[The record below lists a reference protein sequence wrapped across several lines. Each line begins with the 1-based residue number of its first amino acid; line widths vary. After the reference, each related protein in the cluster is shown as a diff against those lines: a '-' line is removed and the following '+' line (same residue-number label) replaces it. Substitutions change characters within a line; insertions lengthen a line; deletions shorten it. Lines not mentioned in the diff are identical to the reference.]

1 VSDQSESPQNEANE
15 AAGGAAPGWYPD
27 PETPGASRYW
37 DGQSWAAPQQPQAQQ
52 FVYAAAPAKYTPS
65 DATTSLVVAILG
77 FLLCPFLAF
86 WSYSTSKR
94 GREEAAQ
101 RGMQVD
107 GTVQA
112 AYIISIV
119 GMVYS
124 AIWILM
130 MLFVFLPLMI
140 LPFFAAAS

>member
-1 VSDQSESPQNEANE
+1 
-15 AAGGAAPGWYPD
+15 
-27 PETPGASRYW
+27 
-37 DGQSWAAPQQPQAQQ
+37 
-52 FVYAAAPAKYTPS
+52 
-65 DATTSLVVAILG
+65 
-77 FLLCPFLAF
+77 
-86 WSYSTSKR
+86 
-94 GREEAAQ
+94 
-101 RGMQVD
+101 MQVD